1 MPMQIILSCFVSH
14 TSSLVIFHLRIPGTN
29 DTGCLP
35 LRNSRKIL
43 ILEFIISSVPCFTDR
58 EYLNFI
64 LIIFNI
70 NFYINTDYITMR
82 YSLHMITKFHT
93 YCTSIYINANCSM
106 MNSILSGDMKL
117 VWQADKI
124 KSILNTAFRKKLM
137 RYVLWPCKMSSLV
150 GCNIFYPTDRW
161 PWNSWEVYDEN
172 MFLILFI
179 RGFPSY
185 TANQLYILL
194 LLHRF
199 MLP

>member
-1 MPMQIILSCFVSH
+1 MV
-14 TSSLVIFHLRIPGTN
+14 
-29 DTGCLP
+29 
-35 LRNSRKIL
+35 LRNSK
-43 ILEFIISSVPCFTDR
+43 ETTNSIIHHIFSFMLQESR
-58 EYLNFI
+58 ISNFI
-64 LIIFNI
+64 PRIFNI
-70 NFYINTDYITMR
+70 TFYMNTDYN
-82 YSLHMITKFHT
+82 LHMITKFHT
-93 YCTSIYINANCSM
+93 YCTSIYINANYSM

-137 RYVLWPCKMSSLV
+137 RYILWPCKMSSLV

-172 MFLILFI
+172 MFLLLFI